1 MASIQELLFP
11 IPGWFPSLDT
21 MRIQEPPGA
30 GVASYHHVDV
40 FSSAAYSGN
49 SLAVFVDPPDLTAA
63 QMAAITRELR
73 HFETIFVAR
82 GHDGGARAAVTA
94 RVFDLFEELDFA
106 GHPVLGAAAVLHELT
121 GAPAGARRDW
131 TFALPARTAEVTTCR
146 HPAGN
151 VAAVLDVGGP
161 QLTGQP
167 PPGDA
172 PAIAAALG
180 LARSDLDATLPP
192 QVWSAGLR
200 YLLVPVRGAEALA
213 AARIA
218 PPGIAGFLGERGAQ
232 FCYLLD
238 AAGLEGRH
246 WNNDGV
252 VEDVATGSAAGCVGA
267 YLLHHGLARDG
278 EEVGL
283 SQGRFTG
290 RPSTIKITAYGGAG
304 DVARVTVGG
313 DVSVVGSGWLRALP
327 APVPV

>member
-1 MASIQELLFP
+1 MGTIKRLLFP
-11 IPGWFPSLDT
+11 IPDRVSSLDV
-21 MRIQEPPGA
+21 MRIQQPPGA

-73 HFETIFVAR
+73 HFETIFVTR
-82 GHDGGARAAVTA
+82 GDADGARAAVTA

-121 GAPAGARRDW
+121 GAPAGARREW
-131 TFALPARTAEVTTCR
+131 TFVLPARTAGVTTR
-146 HPAGN
+146 RLPAGN
-151 VAAVLDVGGP
+151 VASVLDVGRP
-161 QLTGQP
+161 ELTGQP
-167 PPGDA
+167 QAQDA

-180 LARSDLDATLPP
+180 LAPGDLDATLPP

-200 YLLVPVRGAEALA
+200 YLLVPVRDGKALA

-218 PPGIAGFLGERGAQ
+218 HPGFAGFLDERGAQ

-252 VEDVATGSAAGCVGA
+252 VEDVATGSAAACVGA

-278 EEVGL
+278 EEISL

-290 RPSTIKITAYGGAG
+290 RPSTITITAHGAG
-304 DVARVTVGG
+304 GDVDRVTVGG
-313 DVSVVGSGWLRALP
+313 DVAVVGSGWLRALP
-327 APVPV
+327 APVPE